1 VRPTLNQATRTQTN
15 SLLYV
20 DATKLEGGIMNDEGQ
35 QKAPDEQQ
43 PETDSA
49 NNELGPTEKLREH
62 DSSEAELSVPGA
74 QNPASEEIKDEQN
87 PNTE

>member
-1 VRPTLNQATRTQTN
+1 MTSN
-15 SLLYV
+15 
-20 DATKLEGGIMNDEGQ
+20 EGQ
-35 QKAPDEQQ
+35 QKARDEQEPQ
-43 PETDSA
+43 TDSA

-62 DSSEAELSVPGA
+62 DGSAAELSVPGA